1 MFVNK
6 GVLVVVDNEVVV
18 RGRGSREHGRQKKR
32 KKEEKGLSLAA
43 WYNFVNH
50 P

>member
-18 RGRGSREHGRQKKR
+18 RGRGSGEHGR
-32 KKEEKGLSLAA
+32 KKEEKGLGLAA
-43 WYNFVNH
+43 RYDFVNH